1 MTHPTTGATVL
12 PPRRRRQFLAAVL
25 ILLASTLALWSDL
38 SVGHEYKAGGLKIE
52 HPWSRATATG
62 ASVGGGYMVIVNSGK
77 ADALIGASSPVA
89 ARVEMHSSSTE
100 GGMMKMRQL
109 QRIELPAG
117 GTVRLAPGA
126 LHLMLVGLKQPLV
139 EGSKV
144 PLVLRFAAAGEQRVE
159 LKIES
164 MTGAQDAGTS
174 HAHH

>member
-1 MTHPTTGATVL
+1 MTDPRSRVVVRA
-12 PPRRRRQFLAAVL
+12 PRRRRPLLAAALGVL
-25 ILLASTLALWSDL
+25 AGTLAPWSGP
-38 SVGHEYKAGGLKIE
+38 SVAHEYKAGGLKIE
-52 HPWSRATATG
+52 HPWSRATPAG

-89 ARVEMHSSSTE
+89 ARVEMHASSME

-164 MTGAQDAGTS
+164 MMGAQDAGAG
-174 HAHH
+174 HQHH